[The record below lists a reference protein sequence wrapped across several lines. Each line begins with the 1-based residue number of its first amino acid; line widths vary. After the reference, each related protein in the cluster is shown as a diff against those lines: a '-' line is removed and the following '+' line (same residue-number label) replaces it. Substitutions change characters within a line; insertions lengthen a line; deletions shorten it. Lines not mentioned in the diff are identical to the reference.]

1 MTVSYIC
8 YDVTGRTAPEI
19 RAAMNANPARPVDQ
33 GDKVDAFTRWES
45 RLNWSYSGASGMCVA
60 TSVAPTLAITFTF
73 PRWVLS
79 PNPSPGTIQQWGTYL
94 DALQLHEGGHQQNG
108 IDATSDAVG
117 RVKAVGTASCAEF
130 NAAAS
135 QVMQAA
141 LKVGNEAD
149 TRYDAATRHGATQG
163 AVFP

>member
-1 MTVSYIC
+1 MTVRYIC
-8 YDVTGRTAPEI
+8 YDATGRTAQEI

-45 RLNWSYSGASGMCVA
+45 RLNWSYSGAGGTCTA
-60 TSVAPTLAITFTF
+60 TSVAPTLEITFTF
-73 PRWVLS
+73 PRWVPPPS
-79 PNPSPGTIQQWGTYL
+79 PSPGTIQQWGTYL
-94 DALQLHEGGHQQNG
+94 DALQLHEAGHQQNG

-117 RVKAVGTASCAEF
+117 RVKAVRTASCAEF

-141 LKVGNEAD
+141 LKLGNDAD
-149 TRYDAATRHGATQG
+149 IRYDAATRHGATQG

>member
-1 MTVSYIC
+1 MTASYGC
-8 YDVTGRTAPEI
+8 YDVTGGTAQEI

-33 GDKVDAFTRWES
+33 GEKVDAFTRWES
-45 RLNWSYSGASGMCVA
+45 RLEWSYGNASGTCIA
-60 TSVAPTLAITFTF
+60 TSVAPTLEITFTF
-73 PRWVLS
+73 PRWVS
-79 PNPSPGTIQQWGTYL
+79 PLNPTPGTIQQWGTYV
-94 DALQLHEGGHQQNG
+94 DALQLHESGHQQNG

-117 RVKAVGTASCAEF
+117 RVRALRIASCAEF

-135 QVMQAA
+135 QVLQAA

-149 TRYDAATRHGATQG
+149 ARYDTVTGHGATQG